1 MLSIQVR
8 WWEAQVV
15 AGPGDQ
21 MASGAMGRGHLR
33 ASDADREQLIDT
45 FKDAFALGLLTRDE
59 LVARTG
65 RALTSRTYAELAAIT
80 ADLPAL
86 LIQAQ
91 PRPQPARK
99 RAHTKAAACGAG
111 LIIAPPSLWAVFL
124 TYYGGF
130 IVMFLAALAG
140 LVITMTPAT
149 PARR

>member
-1 MLSIQVR
+1 
-8 WWEAQVV
+8 VV

-45 FKDAFALGLLTRDE
+45 LKDAFARGQLTRDE
-59 LVARTG
+59 LVARAG
-65 RALTSRTYAELAAIT
+65 RALTSRTCAELAAIT
-80 ADLPAL
+80 ADIPAP

-91 PRPQPARK
+91 PRPRPSRN
-99 RAHTKAAACGAG
+99 RAHRKAAACGAG

-130 IVMFLAALAG
+130 IVVFLVVFAG
-140 LVITMTPAT
+140 LVTMTPA
-149 PARR
+149 AQAKR